1 MIQLV
6 TQVRAGQSASIYQV
20 MNKKD
25 RHSNPINCKGIAG
38 AFQLGE
44 GLCYAVLKKLVRFEC
59 CIMFEHIIDSPF
71 EFLSDKR

>member
-6 TQVRAGQSASIYQV
+6 TQVRPGQSASIYQV

-44 GLCYAVLKKLVRFEC
+44 GYGAPTCQDHFKETFPLAFA
-59 CIMFEHIIDSPF
+59 S
-71 EFLSDKR
+71 